1 MNSIAHQLKSQFHGR
16 SSNELLQFARLHD
29 QCTGTDIDHETSQHL
44 VSFSDESQLIFTTR
58 GDVKINAP
66 QSIPMP
72 HIMVDLETLDRK
84 PGGVIV
90 TIGAV
95 AFDLES
101 GELGPR
107 LYININPAS
116 AEAAGL
122 KVDTGTVMWW
132 MRQSKEAQ
140 QALIS
145 EKALSLES
153 ALNLF
158 TDFVKEIRNG
168 NEKGEMNLWGNG
180 AMFDNAFLERAYDA
194 AGLAYPWQYWE
205 HRDVRTLVQLAKECG
220 FDVKKETKMEGTA
233 HNALDDAIH
242 QVNYCSKAWR
252 TILGRVPAKN

>member
-1 MNSIAHQLKSQFHGR
+1 
-16 SSNELLQFARLHD
+16 
-29 QCTGTDIDHETSQHL
+29 
-44 VSFSDESQLIFTTR
+44 
-58 GDVKINAP
+58 
-66 QSIPMP
+66 MP
-72 HIMVDLETLDRK
+72 HVMVDLETLDRK

-107 LYININPAS
+107 LYINIDPTS

-145 EKALSLES
+145 EKALTLTAALE
-153 ALNLF
+153 LF
-158 TDFVKEIRNG
+158 SEFIKEIRLG
-168 NEKGEMNLWGNG
+168 NEKNEINLWGNG
-180 AMFDNAFLERAYDA
+180 SMFDNAFLERAYDA
-194 AGLAYPWQYWE
+194 ATLPYPWQYWE
-205 HRDVRTLVQLAKECG
+205 HRDVRTLVQLAKERG
-220 FDVKKETKMEGTA
+220 FDVKAETKMEGTA

-252 TILGRVPAKN
+252 TILGKG